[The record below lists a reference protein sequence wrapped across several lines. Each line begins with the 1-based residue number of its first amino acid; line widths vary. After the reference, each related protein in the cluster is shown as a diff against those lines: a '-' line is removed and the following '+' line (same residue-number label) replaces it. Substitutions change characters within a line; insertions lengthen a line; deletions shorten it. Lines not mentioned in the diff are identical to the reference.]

1 MMENAFYFILGGD
14 QMIPVGQDKILSRL
28 AGIRDFAEVAP
39 EAGLQKRF
47 WSLSAGRQVC
57 NLLIR
62 GTNTYVFP
70 QILRNFKEHRF
81 EEHLRT
87 TASSS
92 RNEIIQKI

>member
-39 EAGLQKRF
+39 EAALQNRF

-62 GTNTYVFP
+62 GTNTYVSHKYCETLKNIVLKNIC
-70 QILRNFKEHRF
+70 QRLLLLQEMK
-81 EEHLRT
+81 
-87 TASSS
+87 
-92 RNEIIQKI
+92 